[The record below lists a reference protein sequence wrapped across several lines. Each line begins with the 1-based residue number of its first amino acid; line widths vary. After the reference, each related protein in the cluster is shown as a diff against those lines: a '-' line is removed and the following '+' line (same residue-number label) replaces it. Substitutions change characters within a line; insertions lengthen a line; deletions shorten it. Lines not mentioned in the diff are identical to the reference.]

1 MAQKVNALIF
11 FAAIEIA
18 LPSLSSLVAS
28 CKISESSA
36 PQELRIKI
44 QANIVPP
51 VRRLPPSTTHRHMR
65 TKDRAVAIERFRN
78 SNAYAAPRGNIAVR
92 SHLPDYDEAAMTS
105 GLAGH

>member
-1 MAQKVNALIF
+1 MKIGESIGRLISWKCEVPRTSDLTMEMTVRKK
-11 FAAIEIA
+11 I
-18 LPSLSSLVAS
+18 LTVLVVPLVA
-28 CKISESSA
+28 A
-36 PQELRIKI
+36 LTA
-44 QANIVPP
+44 QAAAAE
-51 VRRLPPSTTHRHMR
+51 HRHMR